1 MRRTLFL
8 LVILF
13 FGSNLVHAAEIKLYF
28 SGFVTSTD
36 ANGVAISE
44 VGVGDE
50 VQGAFSFN
58 SDGKDQMGSDP
69 NAGLYGADSL
79 TLSVDG
85 FHFTSEGG
93 RISVTN
99 NGRLIPGQPALDV
112 FEVVSPLRGVSGPSL
127 SGLPPVQ
134 IDLVIVDKDASVFSN
149 DSLPASLDIR
159 QFEIVSEKPFGTTG
173 GRAVFQS
180 LSSGGIG
187 EIRFEIKT
195 LSAEK

>member
-1 MRRTLFL
+1 M
-8 LVILF
+8 
-13 FGSNLVHAAEIKLYF
+13 HASDITIRF
-28 SGFVTSTD
+28 SGLVTSTD
-36 ANGVAISE
+36 ANSVNISE

-50 VQGAFSFN
+50 VKGEFSFN
-58 SDGKDQMGSDP
+58 ADGKDEMPSDP
-69 NAGLYGADSL
+69 NAGLYGANSL
-79 TLSVDG
+79 TLSIRG
-85 FHFTSEGG
+85 FHYKGGGG
-93 RISVTN
+93 RISITN

-195 LSAEK
+195 LSVAK